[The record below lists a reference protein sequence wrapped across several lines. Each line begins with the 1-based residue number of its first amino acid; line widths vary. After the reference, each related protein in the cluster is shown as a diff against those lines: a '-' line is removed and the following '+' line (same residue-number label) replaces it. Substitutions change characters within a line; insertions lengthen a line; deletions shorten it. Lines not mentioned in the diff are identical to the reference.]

1 MYKTL
6 TIQKH
11 ITTLLLG
18 AVLCFGVLVLMPTS
32 ANAQITSALRDNKES
47 NQIQINS
54 LLEMISQLQ
63 AQLEQLKKSSGDSLV
78 TPSIKD
84 VETGNI
90 LLKYTVD
97 NIASITMEPVGNTE
111 IDAGYYL
118 YTITLKDGTV
128 ITVKRGVRLN
138 PNSREFLSLIAKTG
152 FSGTLSSFNAL
163 VRENVFKDGST
174 IDDALDSH
182 SVVEKEQVESAA
194 DNLFKDVTGS
204 IKDGSAMQQIEPSY
218 FSNLKQEVKSDPI
231 KTPARYFSNLKQK
244 VKSDPTR
251 ASVSNTTESLI
262 NSFVVSPFSQ
272 VKGSRVKGVSITL
285 DRDAQ
290 LKEKFTELNEV
301 LAKLS
306 AKLAE

>member
-1 MYKTL
+1 MDKTL

-18 AVLCFGVLVLMPTS
+18 AVLCFGVLVFIPTS
-32 ANAQITSALRDNKES
+32 ANAQVTNALRDKES

-63 AQLEQLKKSSGDSLV
+63 AQLEQLKKSSGYPSV
-78 TPSIKD
+78 TSSIKD
-84 VETGNI
+84 VETGNT
-90 LLKYTVD
+90 LLKYAVD
-97 NIASITMEPVGNTE
+97 NIASVTMEPVGNTE

-138 PNSREFLSLIAKTG
+138 PDSREFRSLIAKTG

-163 VRENVFKDGST
+163 VRETVFKDNST
-174 IDDALDSH
+174 IDDILDNH
-182 SVVEKEQVESAA
+182 SIFEKEQVESAVG
-194 DNLFKDVTGS
+194 NLFEDFADS
-204 IKDGSAMQQIEPSY
+204 IKSGSTMQQIEPSY
-218 FSNLKQEVKSDPI
+218 FSSLKQEVISDPI
-231 KTPARYFSNLKQK
+231 
-244 VKSDPTR
+244 R
-251 ASVSNTTESLI
+251 AGVFNTTESLI
-262 NSFVVSPFSQ
+262 NSFVVSP
-272 VKGSRVKGVSITL
+272 VSRVKGVNITL
-285 DRDAQ
+285 DRDVL